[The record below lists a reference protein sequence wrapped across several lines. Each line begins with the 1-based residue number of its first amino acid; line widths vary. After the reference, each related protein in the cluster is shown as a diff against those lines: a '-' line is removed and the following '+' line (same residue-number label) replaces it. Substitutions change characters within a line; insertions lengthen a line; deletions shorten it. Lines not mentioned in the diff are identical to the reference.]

1 LQGEIQLQS
10 KSGNINEGNKDNKN
24 FYDSEKL
31 QSIIGTFIKQMAEL
45 NSLVS
50 IGPFTSLIND
60 PNLNL
65 NALKE
70 YGNLLIRYQSNLN
83 FYLSAMTKA
92 YFLAINKISSSA
104 TEEMTSE
111 EFRKITINTF
121 EDIYSTMFE
130 SPEYSINY
138 NNLLNSII
146 DLNKSYQRFIDTNP
160 LLFKQASQTFSK
172 EEKDLLFYN
181 LYEIKKISLEIKRKI
196 DENKNE

>member
-1 LQGEIQLQS
+1 MQS
-10 KSGNINEGNKDNKN
+10 KSDDIIEEKRNNKDNKN
-24 FYDSEKL
+24 FYDSEKI
-31 QSIIGTFIKQMAEL
+31 QSSIGTFIKQMADL

-50 IGPFTSLIND
+50 IGPFTSLMND

-70 YGNLLIRYQSNLN
+70 YGNLLVRYQSNLN
-83 FYLSAMTKA
+83 FYISSMTKA

-121 EDIYSTMFE
+121 EDIYSSMFE
-130 SPEYSINY
+130 SSEYSINY

-146 DLNKSYQRFIDTNP
+146 DLNKNYQRFIDTNP
-160 LLFKQASQTFSK
+160 LLFKYSSQTFSK

-181 LYEIKKISLEIKRKI
+181 LYEIKKLSFEIKRKI

>member
-1 LQGEIQLQS
+1 LQS
-10 KSGNINEGNKDNKN
+10 KSDDINIEKKDNKDNKN
-24 FYDSEKL
+24 FYDSEKI
-31 QSIIGTFIKQMAEL
+31 QSLIGTFIKQMADL

-50 IGPFTSLIND
+50 IGPFTSLMND

-70 YGNLLIRYQSNLN
+70 YGNLLVRYQSNLN
-83 FYLSAMTKA
+83 FYISAMTKA
-92 YFLAINKISSSA
+92 YFLAINKIASSA

-130 SPEYSINY
+130 SSEYSINY

-160 LLFKQASQTFSK
+160 LLFKYSSQTFSK

-181 LYEIKKISLEIKRKI
+181 LYEIKKLSFEIKRKI

>member
-1 LQGEIQLQS
+1 MQS
-10 KSGNINEGNKDNKN
+10 KSDDINIEKKDNKDNKN
-24 FYDSEKL
+24 FYDSEKI
-31 QSIIGTFIKQMAEL
+31 QSLIGTFIKQMADL

-50 IGPFTSLIND
+50 IGPFTSLMND

-70 YGNLLIRYQSNLN
+70 YGNLLVRYQSNLN
-83 FYLSAMTKA
+83 FYISAMTKA
-92 YFLAINKISSSA
+92 YFLAINKIASSA

-130 SPEYSINY
+130 SSEYSINY

-146 DLNKSYQRFIDTNP
+146 DLNKSYQRSIDTNP
-160 LLFKQASQTFSK
+160 LLFKYSSQTFSK

-181 LYEIKKISLEIKRKI
+181 LYEIKKLSFEIKRKI
-196 DENKNE
+196 DESKNE

>member
-1 LQGEIQLQS
+1 LQS
-10 KSGNINEGNKDNKN
+10 KSDDINEEKKDKKDNKN

-31 QSIIGTFIKQMAEL
+31 QSLIGTFIKQMADL

-50 IGPFTSLIND
+50 IGPFTSLMND

-70 YGNLLIRYQSNLN
+70 YGNLLVRYQSNLN
-83 FYLSAMTKA
+83 FYISAMTKA
-92 YFLAINKISSSA
+92 YFLAINKIASSA

-130 SPEYSINY
+130 SSEYSINY

-160 LLFKQASQTFSK
+160 FLFKYSSQTFSK

-181 LYEIKKISLEIKRKI
+181 LYEIKKLSFEIKRKI

>member
-1 LQGEIQLQS
+1 LQS
-10 KSGNINEGNKDNKN
+10 KSDDIIEEKRNNKDNKN
-24 FYDSEKL
+24 FYDSEKI
-31 QSIIGTFIKQMAEL
+31 QSSIGTFIKQMADL

-50 IGPFTSLIND
+50 IGPFTSLMND

-70 YGNLLIRYQSNLN
+70 YGNLLVRYQSNLN
-83 FYLSAMTKA
+83 FYISSMTKA

-121 EDIYSTMFE
+121 EDIYSSMFE
-130 SPEYSINY
+130 SSEYSINY

-146 DLNKSYQRFIDTNP
+146 DLNKNYQRFIDTNP
-160 LLFKQASQTFSK
+160 LLFKYSSQTFSK

-181 LYEIKKISLEIKRKI
+181 LYEIKKLSFEIKRKI

>member
-1 LQGEIQLQS
+1 MQS
-10 KSGNINEGNKDNKN
+10 KSDDINIEKKDNKDNKN

-31 QSIIGTFIKQMAEL
+31 QSSIGTFIKQMADL

-50 IGPFTSLIND
+50 IGPFTSLMND

-70 YGNLLIRYQSNLN
+70 YGNLLVRYQSNLN
-83 FYLSAMTKA
+83 FYISAMTKA
-92 YFLAINKISSSA
+92 YFLAINKIASSA

-130 SPEYSINY
+130 SSEYSINY

-160 LLFKQASQTFSK
+160 LLFKYSSQTFSK

-181 LYEIKKISLEIKRKI
+181 LYEIKKLSFEIKRKI

>member
-1 LQGEIQLQS
+1 MQS
-10 KSGNINEGNKDNKN
+10 KSDDINIEKKDNKDNKN

-31 QSIIGTFIKQMAEL
+31 QSSIGTFIKQMADL

-50 IGPFTSLIND
+50 IGPFTSLMND

-70 YGNLLIRYQSNLN
+70 YGNLLVRYQSNLN
-83 FYLSAMTKA
+83 FYISAMTKA
-92 YFLAINKISSSA
+92 YFLAINKIASSA

-130 SPEYSINY
+130 SSEYSINY

-160 LLFKQASQTFSK
+160 LLFKYSSQTFSK

-181 LYEIKKISLEIKRKI
+181 LYEIKKLSFEIKRKI
-196 DENKNE
+196 DESKNE

>member
-1 LQGEIQLQS
+1 LQS
-10 KSGNINEGNKDNKN
+10 KSDDINIEKKDNKDNKN

-31 QSIIGTFIKQMAEL
+31 QSSIGTFIKQMADL

-50 IGPFTSLIND
+50 IGPFTSLMND

-70 YGNLLIRYQSNLN
+70 YGNLLVRYQSNLN
-83 FYLSAMTKA
+83 FYISAMTKA
-92 YFLAINKISSSA
+92 YFLAINKIASSA

-130 SPEYSINY
+130 SSEYSINY

-146 DLNKSYQRFIDTNP
+146 DLNKSYQRSIDTNP
-160 LLFKQASQTFSK
+160 LLFKYSSQTFSK

-181 LYEIKKISLEIKRKI
+181 LYEIKKLSFEIKRKI

>member
-1 LQGEIQLQS
+1 LQS
-10 KSGNINEGNKDNKN
+10 KSDDINEEKKDNQDNKN
-24 FYDSEKL
+24 FYDSEKI
-31 QSIIGTFIKQMAEL
+31 QSSIGTFIKQMADL

-50 IGPFTSLIND
+50 IGPFTSLMND

-70 YGNLLIRYQSNLN
+70 YGNLLVRYQSNLN
-83 FYLSAMTKA
+83 FYISAMTKA
-92 YFLAINKISSSA
+92 YFLAINKIASSA
-104 TEEMTSE
+104 TEKMTSE

-121 EDIYSTMFE
+121 EEIYSTMFE
-130 SPEYSINY
+130 SSEYSINY

-160 LLFKQASQTFSK
+160 LLFKYSSQTFSK

-181 LYEIKKISLEIKRKI
+181 LYEIKKLSFEIKRKI

>member
-1 LQGEIQLQS
+1 MQS
-10 KSGNINEGNKDNKN
+10 KSDDINEGNKDNKN

-65 NALKE
+65 NSLKE
-70 YGNLLIRYQSNLN
+70 YGNLLIKYQSNLN

-92 YFLAINKISSSA
+92 YFLAINKIASSA
-104 TEEMTSE
+104 TEDMNSD

-146 DLNKSYQRFIDTNP
+146 DLNNSYQRFIDTNP
-160 LLFKQASQTFSK
+160 LLFKQSSQAFSK

>member
-1 LQGEIQLQS
+1 LQS
-10 KSGNINEGNKDNKN
+10 KSDDINEEKKLNKDNKN

-31 QSIIGTFIKQMAEL
+31 QSITEKFIKQIAEL
-45 NSLVS
+45 NNLVS

-70 YGNLLIRYQSNLN
+70 YGNLLVRYQSNFN

-92 YFLAINKISSSA
+92 YFLAINKIASSA

-146 DLNKSYQRFIDTNP
+146 DLNKSYQRFTDVNP
-160 LLFKQASQTFSK
+160 LLFKQSSQSFSK

-181 LYEIKKISLEIKRKI
+181 LYEIKKLSFEIKRKI

>member
-1 LQGEIQLQS
+1 LQS
-10 KSGNINEGNKDNKN
+10 KSDDIKEEKKEKKD

-31 QSIIGTFIKQMAEL
+31 QSLMGTFIKQIADL
-45 NSLVS
+45 NSIVS
-50 IGPFTSLIND
+50 IGPFTSLMND

-65 NALKE
+65 NTLKE
-70 YGNLLIRYQSNLN
+70 YGNLLVRYQSNLN
-83 FYLSAMTKA
+83 FYISAMTKA
-92 YFLAINKISSSA
+92 YFLAINKIASSA
-104 TEEMTSE
+104 KDEMTSA

-146 DLNKSYQRFIDTNP
+146 DLNKSYQRFIEVNP
-160 LLFKQASQTFSK
+160 LLFKQSSQTFSK

-181 LYEIKKISLEIKRKI
+181 LYEIKKLSFEIKRKM

>member
-1 LQGEIQLQS
+1 MQS
-10 KSGNINEGNKDNKN
+10 KSDDINEEKKDNQDNKN
-24 FYDSEKL
+24 FYDSEKI
-31 QSIIGTFIKQMAEL
+31 QSSIGTFIKQMADL

-50 IGPFTSLIND
+50 IGPFTSLMND

-70 YGNLLIRYQSNLN
+70 YGNLLVRYQSNLN
-83 FYLSAMTKA
+83 FYISSMTKA

-121 EDIYSTMFE
+121 EDIYSSMFE
-130 SPEYSINY
+130 SSEYSINY

-146 DLNKSYQRFIDTNP
+146 DLNKNYQRFIDTNP
-160 LLFKQASQTFSK
+160 LLFKYSSQTFSK

-181 LYEIKKISLEIKRKI
+181 LYEIKKLSFEIKRKI

>member
-1 LQGEIQLQS
+1 LQS
-10 KSGNINEGNKDNKN
+10 KSDDINEEKKDNQDNKN
-24 FYDSEKL
+24 FYDSEKIR
-31 QSIIGTFIKQMAEL
+31 SSIGTFIKQMADL

-50 IGPFTSLIND
+50 IGPFTSLMND

-70 YGNLLIRYQSNLN
+70 YGNLLVRYQSNLN
-83 FYLSAMTKA
+83 FYISAMTKA
-92 YFLAINKISSSA
+92 YFLAINKIASSA
-104 TEEMTSE
+104 TEKMTSE

-121 EDIYSTMFE
+121 EEIYSTMFE
-130 SPEYSINY
+130 SSEYSINY

-160 LLFKQASQTFSK
+160 LLVKYSSQTFSK

-181 LYEIKKISLEIKRKI
+181 LYEIKKLSFEIKRKI

>member
-1 LQGEIQLQS
+1 MQS
-10 KSGNINEGNKDNKN
+10 KSDDIKEEKKEKKD

-31 QSIIGTFIKQMAEL
+31 QSLMGTFIKQIADL
-45 NSLVS
+45 NSIVS
-50 IGPFTSLIND
+50 IGPFTSLMND

-65 NALKE
+65 NTLKE
-70 YGNLLIRYQSNLN
+70 YGNLLVRYQSNLN
-83 FYLSAMTKA
+83 FYISAMTKA
-92 YFLAINKISSSA
+92 YFLAINKIASSA
-104 TEEMTSE
+104 KDEMTSA

-121 EDIYSTMFE
+121 EDVYNTVFE

-146 DLNKSYQRFIDTNP
+146 DLNKSYQRFIEVNP
-160 LLFKQASQTFSK
+160 LLFKQSSQTFSK

-181 LYEIKKISLEIKRKI
+181 LYEIKKLSFEIKRKM

>member
-1 LQGEIQLQS
+1 MQS
-10 KSGNINEGNKDNKN
+10 KSDNINGENKDDKDNKN

-31 QSIIGTFIKQMAEL
+31 QSVIGTFIKQMADL

-50 IGPFTSLIND
+50 IGPFTSLVND
-60 PNLNL
+60 PSLNL
-65 NALKE
+65 NSLKE

-92 YFLAINKISSSA
+92 YFLAINKIASSA
-104 TEEMTSE
+104 TEKMTSE

-121 EDIYSTMFE
+121 EDIYSSMFE

-146 DLNKSYQRFIDTNP
+146 DINKNYQRFMDTNP
-160 LLFKQASQTFSK
+160 LLIKQSSQTFSK

-181 LYEIKKISLEIKRKI
+181 LYEIKKISFEIKKKI

>member
-1 LQGEIQLQS
+1 MKE
-10 KSGNINEGNKDNKN
+10 ENKDNKDNKDNNNN
-24 FYDSEKL
+24 FNGSEKL
-31 QSIIGTFIKQMAEL
+31 QSMIGTFAKQMTEL
-45 NSLVS
+45 NNLVS
-50 IGPFTSLIND
+50 IGPFTSLLND
-60 PNLNL
+60 PHLNL
-65 NALKE
+65 NTLKE
-70 YGNLLIRYQSNLN
+70 YGNLLIRFQSNLN

-92 YFLAINKISSSA
+92 YFLAINKIASSS

-146 DLNKSYQRFIDTNP
+146 DLNKSYQRFIDVNP
-160 LLFKQASQTFSK
+160 LSFKQSSQIFSK

-181 LYEIKKISLEIKRKI
+181 LYEIKKISSEIKRKI

>member
-1 LQGEIQLQS
+1 MQS
-10 KSGNINEGNKDNKN
+10 KSDDINEEKKDNQDNKN
-24 FYDSEKL
+24 FYDSEKI
-31 QSIIGTFIKQMAEL
+31 QSSIGTFIKQMADL

-50 IGPFTSLIND
+50 IGPFTSLMND

-70 YGNLLIRYQSNLN
+70 YGNLLVRYQSNLN
-83 FYLSAMTKA
+83 FYISAMTKA
-92 YFLAINKISSSA
+92 YFLAINKIASSA
-104 TEEMTSE
+104 TEKMTSE

-121 EDIYSTMFE
+121 EEIYSTMFE
-130 SPEYSINY
+130 SSEYSINY

-160 LLFKQASQTFSK
+160 LLFKYSSQTFSK

-181 LYEIKKISLEIKRKI
+181 LYEIKKLSFEIKRKI

>member
-1 LQGEIQLQS
+1 LQS
-10 KSGNINEGNKDNKN
+10 KSDDIIEEKRNNKDNKN
-24 FYDSEKL
+24 FYDSEKI
-31 QSIIGTFIKQMAEL
+31 QSSIGTFIKQMADL

-50 IGPFTSLIND
+50 IGPFTSLMND

-70 YGNLLIRYQSNLN
+70 YGNLLVRYQSNLN
-83 FYLSAMTKA
+83 FYISAMTKA
-92 YFLAINKISSSA
+92 YFLAINKIASSA
-104 TEEMTSE
+104 TEKMTSE

-121 EDIYSTMFE
+121 EEIYSTMFE
-130 SPEYSINY
+130 SSEYSINY

-160 LLFKQASQTFSK
+160 LLFKYSSQTFSK

-181 LYEIKKISLEIKRKI
+181 LYEIKKLSFEIKRKI

>member
-1 LQGEIQLQS
+1 MQS
-10 KSGNINEGNKDNKN
+10 KSDDIIEEKRNNKDNKN
-24 FYDSEKL
+24 FYDSEKI
-31 QSIIGTFIKQMAEL
+31 QSSIGTFIKQMADL

-50 IGPFTSLIND
+50 IGPFTSLMND

-70 YGNLLIRYQSNLN
+70 YGNLLVRYQSNLN
-83 FYLSAMTKA
+83 FYISAMTKA
-92 YFLAINKISSSA
+92 YFLAINKIASSA
-104 TEEMTSE
+104 TEKMTSE

-121 EDIYSTMFE
+121 EEIYSTMFE
-130 SPEYSINY
+130 SSEYSINY

-160 LLFKQASQTFSK
+160 LLFKYSSQTFSK

-181 LYEIKKISLEIKRKI
+181 LYEIKKLSFEIKRKI

>member
-1 LQGEIQLQS
+1 LQS
-10 KSGNINEGNKDNKN
+10 KSDDINEEKKDNQDNKN

-31 QSIIGTFIKQMAEL
+31 RSSIGTFIKQMADL

-50 IGPFTSLIND
+50 IGPFTSLMND

-70 YGNLLIRYQSNLN
+70 YGNLLVRYQSNLN
-83 FYLSAMTKA
+83 FYISAMTKA
-92 YFLAINKISSSA
+92 YFLAINKIASSA
-104 TEEMTSE
+104 TEKMTSE

-121 EDIYSTMFE
+121 EEIYSTMFE
-130 SPEYSINY
+130 SSEYSINY

-160 LLFKQASQTFSK
+160 LLVKYSSQTFSK

-181 LYEIKKISLEIKRKI
+181 LYEIKKLSFEIKRKI

>member
-1 LQGEIQLQS
+1 LQS
-10 KSGNINEGNKDNKN
+10 KSDDINEEKKDNQDNKN
-24 FYDSEKL
+24 FYDSEKIR
-31 QSIIGTFIKQMAEL
+31 SSIGTFIKQMADL

-50 IGPFTSLIND
+50 IGPFTSLMND

-70 YGNLLIRYQSNLN
+70 YGNLLVRYQSNLN
-83 FYLSAMTKA
+83 FYISAMTKA
-92 YFLAINKISSSA
+92 YFLAINKIASSA
-104 TEEMTSE
+104 TEKMTSE

-121 EDIYSTMFE
+121 EEIYSTMFE
-130 SPEYSINY
+130 SSEYSINY
-138 NNLLNSII
+138 NNSLNSII

-160 LLFKQASQTFSK
+160 LLFKYSSQTFSK

-181 LYEIKKISLEIKRKI
+181 LYEIKKLSFEIKRKI

>member
-1 LQGEIQLQS
+1 LQS
-10 KSGNINEGNKDNKN
+10 KSDDINEEKKNNKNNHN

-50 IGPFTSLIND
+50 IVPFTSLMND
-60 PNLNL
+60 SNLNL

-70 YGNLLIRYQSNLN
+70 YGNILVRYQSNIN

-92 YFLAINKISSSA
+92 YFLAINKIASST

-111 EFRKITINTF
+111 DFRKITINTF

-130 SPEYSINY
+130 SSEYSINY

-146 DLNKSYQRFIDTNP
+146 DLNKSYQRFIDANP
-160 LLFKQASQTFSK
+160 LLVKQSSQTFSK

-181 LYEIKKISLEIKRKI
+181 LYEIKKISFEIKRKL
-196 DENKNE
+196 DEYKNE

>member
-1 LQGEIQLQS
+1 MQS

-31 QSIIGTFIKQMAEL
+31 QSIIGTFIKQIAEL

-138 NNLLNSII
+138 NNLLNSFI
-146 DLNKSYQRFIDTNP
+146 DLNKSYQRFIDANP
-160 LLFKQASQTFSK
+160 LLVKQSSQTFSK

-181 LYEIKKISLEIKRKI
+181 LYEIKKLSFEIKKKI
-196 DENKNE
+196 SENKNE

>member
-1 LQGEIQLQS
+1 LQS
-10 KSGNINEGNKDNKN
+10 KSDDINEEKKDNQDNKN
-24 FYDSEKL
+24 FYDSEKIR
-31 QSIIGTFIKQMAEL
+31 SSIGTFIKQMADL

-50 IGPFTSLIND
+50 IGPFTSLMND

-70 YGNLLIRYQSNLN
+70 YGNLLVRYQSNLN
-83 FYLSAMTKA
+83 FYISAMTKA
-92 YFLAINKISSSA
+92 YFLAINKIASSA
-104 TEEMTSE
+104 TEKMTSE

-121 EDIYSTMFE
+121 EEIYSTMFE
-130 SPEYSINY
+130 SSEYSINY

-160 LLFKQASQTFSK
+160 LLFKYSSQTFSK

-181 LYEIKKISLEIKRKI
+181 LYEIKKLSFEIKRKI

>member
-1 LQGEIQLQS
+1 MQS

-31 QSIIGTFIKQMAEL
+31 QSIIGTFIKQIAEL

>member
-1 LQGEIQLQS
+1 LQS
-10 KSGNINEGNKDNKN
+10 KSDDIIEEKRNNKDNKN
-24 FYDSEKL
+24 FYDSEKI
-31 QSIIGTFIKQMAEL
+31 QSSIGTFIKQMADL

-50 IGPFTSLIND
+50 IGPFTSLMND

-70 YGNLLIRYQSNLN
+70 YGNLLVRYQSNLN
-83 FYLSAMTKA
+83 FYISSMTKA

-121 EDIYSTMFE
+121 EEIYSTMFE
-130 SPEYSINY
+130 SSEYSINY

-160 LLFKQASQTFSK
+160 LLFKYSSQTFSK

-181 LYEIKKISLEIKRKI
+181 LYEIKKLSFEIKRKI

>member
-1 LQGEIQLQS
+1 LQS
-10 KSGNINEGNKDNKN
+10 KSDDINEEKKDNQDNKN

-31 QSIIGTFIKQMAEL
+31 RSSIGTFIKQMADL

-50 IGPFTSLIND
+50 IGPFTSLMND

-70 YGNLLIRYQSNLN
+70 YGNLLVRYQSNLN
-83 FYLSAMTKA
+83 FYISAMTKA
-92 YFLAINKISSSA
+92 YFLAINKIASSA
-104 TEEMTSE
+104 TEKMTSE

-121 EDIYSTMFE
+121 EEIYSTMFE
-130 SPEYSINY
+130 SSEYSINY

-160 LLFKQASQTFSK
+160 LLFKYSSQTFSK

-181 LYEIKKISLEIKRKI
+181 LYEIKKLSFEIKRKI

>member
-1 LQGEIQLQS
+1 LQS
-10 KSGNINEGNKDNKN
+10 KSDDINEEKKDNKDNKN
-24 FYDSEKL
+24 FHDSEKL
-31 QSIIGTFIKQMAEL
+31 QSSIGTFIKQMADL
-45 NSLVS
+45 NSLMS
-50 IGPFTSLIND
+50 IGPFTSLMND

-70 YGNLLIRYQSNLN
+70 YGNLLVRYQSNLN
-83 FYLSAMTKA
+83 FYISAMTKA
-92 YFLAINKISSSA
+92 YFLAINKIASSA

-130 SPEYSINY
+130 SSEYSINY

-160 LLFKQASQTFSK
+160 LLFKYSSQTFSK

-181 LYEIKKISLEIKRKI
+181 LYEIKKLSFEIKRKI

>member
-1 LQGEIQLQS
+1 MQS
-10 KSGNINEGNKDNKN
+10 KSDDINEEKKDNQDNKN
-24 FYDSEKL
+24 FYDSEKIR
-31 QSIIGTFIKQMAEL
+31 SSIGTFIKQMADL

-50 IGPFTSLIND
+50 IGPFTSLMND

-70 YGNLLIRYQSNLN
+70 YGNLLVRYQSNLN
-83 FYLSAMTKA
+83 FYISAMTKA
-92 YFLAINKISSSA
+92 YFLAINKIASSA
-104 TEEMTSE
+104 TEKMTSE

-121 EDIYSTMFE
+121 EEIYSTMFE
-130 SPEYSINY
+130 SSEYSINY

-160 LLFKQASQTFSK
+160 LLFKYSSQTFSK

-181 LYEIKKISLEIKRKI
+181 LYEIKKLSFEIKRKI

>member
-1 LQGEIQLQS
+1 MQS
-10 KSGNINEGNKDNKN
+10 KSDDINIEKKDNKDNKN

-31 QSIIGTFIKQMAEL
+31 QSSIGTFIKQMADL
-45 NSLVS
+45 NSLMS
-50 IGPFTSLIND
+50 IGPFTSLMND

-70 YGNLLIRYQSNLN
+70 YGNLLVRYQSNLN
-83 FYLSAMTKA
+83 FYISAMTKA
-92 YFLAINKISSSA
+92 YFLAINKIASSA

-130 SPEYSINY
+130 SSEYSINY

-160 LLFKQASQTFSK
+160 LLFKYSSQTFSK

-181 LYEIKKISLEIKRKI
+181 LYEIKKLSFEIKRKI

>member
-1 LQGEIQLQS
+1 MQS
-10 KSGNINEGNKDNKN
+10 KSDDINEEKKDNQDNKN
-24 FYDSEKL
+24 FYDSEKIR
-31 QSIIGTFIKQMAEL
+31 SSIGTFIKQMADL

-50 IGPFTSLIND
+50 IGPFTSLMND

-70 YGNLLIRYQSNLN
+70 YGNLLVRYQSNLN
-83 FYLSAMTKA
+83 FYISAMTKA
-92 YFLAINKISSSA
+92 YFLAINKIASSA
-104 TEEMTSE
+104 TEKMTSE

-121 EDIYSTMFE
+121 EEIYSTMFE
-130 SPEYSINY
+130 SSEYSINY

-146 DLNKSYQRFIDTNP
+146 DLNKNYQRFIDTNP
-160 LLFKQASQTFSK
+160 LLFKYSSQTFSK

-181 LYEIKKISLEIKRKI
+181 LYEIKKLSFEIKRKI

>member
-1 LQGEIQLQS
+1 MQS
-10 KSGNINEGNKDNKN
+10 KSDDINEDNKDNKN

-65 NALKE
+65 NSLKE
-70 YGNLLIRYQSNLN
+70 YGNLLIKYQSNLN

-92 YFLAINKISSSA
+92 YFLAINKIASSA
-104 TEEMTSE
+104 TEGMNSD

-146 DLNKSYQRFIDTNP
+146 DLNNSYQRFIDTNP
-160 LLFKQASQTFSK
+160 FLIKQASQAFSK

>member
-1 LQGEIQLQS
+1 MQS
-10 KSGNINEGNKDNKN
+10 KSDDIIEEKRNNKDNKN
-24 FYDSEKL
+24 FYDSEKI
-31 QSIIGTFIKQMAEL
+31 QSSIGTFIKQMADL

-50 IGPFTSLIND
+50 IGPFTSLMND

-70 YGNLLIRYQSNLN
+70 YGNLLVRYQSNLN
-83 FYLSAMTKA
+83 FYISSMTKA

-121 EDIYSTMFE
+121 EEIYSTMFE
-130 SPEYSINY
+130 SSEYSINY

-146 DLNKSYQRFIDTNP
+146 DLNKNYQRFIDTNP
-160 LLFKQASQTFSK
+160 LLFKYSSQTFSK

-181 LYEIKKISLEIKRKI
+181 LYEIKKLSFEIKRKI

>member
-1 LQGEIQLQS
+1 MQS
-10 KSGNINEGNKDNKN
+10 KSDDIIEEKRNNKDNKN
-24 FYDSEKL
+24 FYDSEKI
-31 QSIIGTFIKQMAEL
+31 QSSIGTFIKQMADL

-50 IGPFTSLIND
+50 IGPFTSLMND

-70 YGNLLIRYQSNLN
+70 YGNLLVRYQSNLN
-83 FYLSAMTKA
+83 FYISSMTKA

-121 EDIYSTMFE
+121 EEIYSTMFE
-130 SPEYSINY
+130 SSEYSINY

-160 LLFKQASQTFSK
+160 LLFKYSSQTFSK

-181 LYEIKKISLEIKRKI
+181 LYEIKKLSFEIKRKI